1 MKMTFLQVAIPNP
14 QQFFTWGSFTTLAGA
29 TGIVYIICG
38 VIQSVFDFSPNWL
51 ALVISILVSLGGIH
65 VNYTTAFDI
74 ADTTDG
80 MKYIIAL
87 LNGFLIFAT
96 ATGSN
101 QLIAGK
107 PSIPDRPPYPRPL
120 NFQSK
125 SRTFNSNWWHH

>member
-1 MKMTFLQVAIPNP
+1 MTFLQVAIPNP

-38 VIQSVFDFSPNWL
+38 VIQSVFDFSPKWL

-65 VNYTTAFDI
+65 VSYPTAFDI

-107 PSIPDRPPYPRPL
+107 PSVPDRPPYPRPL
-120 NFQSK
+120 SFQNQP
-125 SRTFNSNWWHH
+125 RTFHSNWWHH

>member
-1 MKMTFLQVAIPNP
+1 MMMIFLQAAIPNP

-38 VIQSVFDFSPNWL
+38 VVQSVFDFSPKWF

-65 VNYTTAFDI
+65 VNYPSSFDM
-74 ADTTDG
+74 ADTTVG

-120 NFQSK
+120 NFQSQ

>member
-1 MKMTFLQVAIPNP
+1 MIFLQAVIPNP

-38 VIQSVFDFSPNWL
+38 VIQSVFDFSPKWL